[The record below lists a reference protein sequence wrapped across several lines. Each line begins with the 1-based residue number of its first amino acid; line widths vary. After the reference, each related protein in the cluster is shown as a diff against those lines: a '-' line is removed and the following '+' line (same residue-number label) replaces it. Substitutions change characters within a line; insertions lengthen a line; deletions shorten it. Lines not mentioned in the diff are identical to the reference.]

1 MSLNKVQA
9 AGLSILSNL
18 LLTVFKLAVGV
29 ISGSMAIIAEA
40 AHSGFDLIA
49 SLIAYFSVRVSDLP
63 PDLDHPYGHSKIENM
78 SGMLEAG
85 LIFMVSI
92 WIVYEAIHKLLIR
105 AEVTNLPI
113 GIAIMIISLAANIIV
128 SRILYRVA
136 HRTQSIALE
145 ADAAHL
151 WSDVLTSGG
160 VIVTLAV
167 IYAAKRFWGVKLF
180 LLDPIFS
187 IVIALWILGIAYR
200 LTIKSYPALLD
211 VRANPKLVSELET
224 MIAEFCEGRCR
235 YHKLRTRQ
243 SGARMHIDFHLQFLP
258 DTHIEDAHNL
268 SHELKQKIA
277 DKFTGSEAIIHLE
290 PYPDEKNKRERDE
303 Q

>member
-9 AGLSILSNL
+9 AALSILSNL
-18 LLTVFKLAVGV
+18 LLTVFKLIVGI

-49 SLIAYFSVRVSDLP
+49 SLIAFFSVRVSDLP

-78 SGMLEAG
+78 SGIIEAG
-85 LIFMVSI
+85 LIFLVSI
-92 WIVYEAIHKLLIR
+92 WIVYEAVHKIIIQ
-105 AEVTNLPI
+105 AEITRLPVGI
-113 GIAIMIISLAANIIV
+113 GVMIISLVANIIV
-128 SRILYRVA
+128 SRILFRVA

-151 WSDVLTSGG
+151 WSDVLTSAG
-160 VIVTLAV
+160 VIVTLAI
-167 IYAAKRFWGVKLF
+167 IYVSARFFGLRLF
-180 LLDPIFS
+180 LLDPVFS

-211 VRANPKLVSELET
+211 VRANPKLVSDLET
-224 MIAEFCEGRCR
+224 TIAQFCEGKCR

-243 SGARMHIDFHLQFLP
+243 SGARVHIDFHLQFMP
-258 DTHIEDAHNL
+258 DTRIKDAHNL
-268 SHELKQKIA
+268 SHDLKKMIA
-277 DKFTGSEAIIHLE
+277 DKFAGSEAIIHLE
-290 PYPDEKNKRERDE
+290 PYEDEKKKRGQDE